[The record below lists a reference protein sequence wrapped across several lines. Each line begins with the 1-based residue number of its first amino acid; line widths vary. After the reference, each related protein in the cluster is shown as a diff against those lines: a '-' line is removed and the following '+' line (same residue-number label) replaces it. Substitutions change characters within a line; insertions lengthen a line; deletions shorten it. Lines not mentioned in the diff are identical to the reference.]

1 MSSSRR
7 VAFAIAAHPDD
18 IEFMMA
24 GTLMLLKEAGYEIHY
39 MNIANGSCGTATHSK
54 EDIIRIRGREA
65 RSAAKLIGAVFHP
78 SLVDDI
84 DIFYEKKLLARV
96 GAVVRKVNPTIM
108 LVPSPQDYMEDHMIA
123 GRLAV
128 TAAFCRGMRNF
139 PTTPRR
145 KPVDGDLTLY
155 HAMPANL
162 RDGLGRRVVPE
173 YSVNTAS
180 VLPRKREMLAQHRSQ
195 KDWLDVSQ
203 GMDAYLITM
212 EHLSA
217 EVGRI
222 SGRFEHAEGWRRHSH
237 LGFCAESA
245 DPLADA
251 LGELVLINK
260 DYRRS
265 LDTPMTAKAT
275 TARSA
280 RRRR

>member
-1 MSSSRR
+1 
-7 VAFAIAAHPDD
+7 
-18 IEFMMA
+18 
-24 GTLMLLKEAGYEIHY
+24 
-39 MNIANGSCGTATHSK
+39 
-54 EDIIRIRGREA
+54 
-65 RSAAKLIGAVFHP
+65 
-78 SLVDDI
+78 
-84 DIFYEKKLLARV
+84 
-96 GAVVRKVNPTIM
+96 
-108 LVPSPQDYMEDHMIA
+108 
-123 GRLAV
+123 
-128 TAAFCRGMRNF
+128 
-139 PTTPRR
+139 
-145 KPVDGDLTLY
+145 
-155 HAMPANL
+155 
-162 RDGLGRRVVPE
+162 
-173 YSVNTAS
+173 
-180 VLPRKREMLAQHRSQ
+180 MLAQHRSQ

-217 EVGRI
+217 AVGRI